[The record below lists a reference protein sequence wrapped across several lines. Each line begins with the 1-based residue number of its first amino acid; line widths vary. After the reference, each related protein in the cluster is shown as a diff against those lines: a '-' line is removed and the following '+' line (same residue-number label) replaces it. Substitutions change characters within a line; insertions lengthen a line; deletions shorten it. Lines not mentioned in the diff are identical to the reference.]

1 MTNLDTIFLKAIKNA
16 QQRGNVFVISGP
28 SGVGKGT
35 LISMLIKKHPE
46 IVLSVSATTRKPRAG
61 EVNGINYLF
70 TPKERFEE
78 MIETDEFLEWAN
90 FAGNYYGTCR
100 SIVEQTL
107 FEGRDIALEI
117 DVKGALQVKEK
128 LPGAILIF
136 ILPPSIKELESRLF
150 KRKTDSEEEIKRR
163 LSIVE
168 SEINK
173 KGSFNY
179 EIVNDNLEKA
189 LQSLEGIIL
198 AERCKVT
205 NVKPER

>member
-1 MTNLDTIFLKAIKNA
+1 
-16 QQRGNVFVISGP
+16 
-28 SGVGKGT
+28 
-35 LISMLIKKHPE
+35 
-46 IVLSVSATTRKPRAG
+46 
-61 EVNGINYLF
+61 
-70 TPKERFEE
+70 
-78 MIETDEFLEWAN
+78 
-90 FAGNYYGTCR
+90 
-100 SIVEQTL
+100 VEQTL